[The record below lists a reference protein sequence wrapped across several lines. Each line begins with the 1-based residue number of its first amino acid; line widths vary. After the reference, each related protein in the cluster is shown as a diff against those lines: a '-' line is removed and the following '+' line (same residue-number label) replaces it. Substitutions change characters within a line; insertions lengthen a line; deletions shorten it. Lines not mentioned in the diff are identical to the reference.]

1 MYDRYSIEFFH
12 MNLHEWKRKKSWIQK
27 AWDQLFQFSLKY
39 NLCEN
44 KYNARMIFFPLG
56 GFLTSNVNLK
66 EIELYFNKDC
76 TLSIFIEVIINN
88 NR

>member
-1 MYDRYSIEFFH
+1 
-12 MNLHEWKRKKSWIQK
+12 
-27 AWDQLFQFSLKY
+27 
-39 NLCEN
+39 
-44 KYNARMIFFPLG
+44 MIFFPLG